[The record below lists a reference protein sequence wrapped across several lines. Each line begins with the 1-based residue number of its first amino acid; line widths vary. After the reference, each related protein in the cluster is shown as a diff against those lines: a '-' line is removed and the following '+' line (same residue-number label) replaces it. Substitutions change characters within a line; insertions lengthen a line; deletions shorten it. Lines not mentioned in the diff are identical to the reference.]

1 MNFKKILYIL
11 LPLLIICGISWGL
24 YYYVTGTDS
33 NSLTLTEKEWIDSN
47 KNDVF
52 DFSIVNNI
60 PIFSKDGSGV
70 IFDFLD
76 NLEKDTKLEFNRTS
90 YQYGTGLKSDYSFT
104 IKDKKEKNDIVLYED
119 TYSLISKDGSRYNS
133 TADIQNIVIGVQTD
147 NLDKIQK
154 YLEGSSNIVYKTFNT
169 ESELLTELTNPDSSL
184 NAVVLP
190 KTIYMDKILSDNKLT
205 ISYNITEMSKKYVIT
220 LGDEDYLNSILQKY
234 FNKYKS
240 ERLKQVFN
248 EYLASN
254 YYELAKVTDKEKTSF
269 TGKRYS
275 YGFIDNIPFD
285 TLVNGKF
292 VGINTSFLR
301 DFSKLA
307 NIEISFK
314 KYDSIDSLLTDF
326 NNNKIDFFFGNNAT
340 TKYNL
345 STYKT
350 VSNIDE
356 QIVILSDGK
365 NNITVNN
372 LSSLANKKVV
382 TIKSSMIS
390 EVLKENNVKIVEYK
404 DIKTLLKKKKN
415 NDILALDLDSYNY
428 YKDKLSNFKVNYQFS
443 LGNDY
448 TFVLNDSNENKVF
461 NRFLNFYLSY
471 VNEKEVIN
479 NAYLEIDKVINK
491 PSITKIIV
499 YIISIGFIFFF
510 AIFGVYKFTNRD
522 KKIKPITK
530 GDKLKYIDAMTSL
543 KNRNYLNDSIE
554 RWDDSEIYPQ
564 AIVIVDLNNI
574 NYINDNYGHEE
585 GDNVIKQAANIL
597 IKNQIENSEI
607 VRTNGDEFLVYLVGY
622 TEKQVISYIK
632 KLHKELKSLEHG
644 FGACTGYSMIM
655 NGIKTV
661 DDAINEATSEM
672 KREKK
677 ELKDSNGQSNI

>member
-1 MNFKKILYIL
+1 MSLKKILYIVI
-11 LPLLIICGISWGL
+11 PLIIIGGIAGGL
-24 YYYVTGTDS
+24 YYFVTGTDS
-33 NSLTLTEKEWIDSN
+33 NSLSLTEKEWIESN

-60 PIFSKDGSGV
+60 PVFSKGGSGI

-90 YQYGTGLKSDYSFT
+90 YQYGSESKSEYSFS

-119 TYSLISKDGSRYNS
+119 TYSLISKDGSSYNA
-133 TADIQNIVIGVQTD
+133 TTDIQNIVIGVQAD

-154 YLEGSSNIVYKTFNT
+154 YLEGSSNVTYKTFNS
-169 ESELLTELTNPDSSL
+169 ELELLTEISNLNSNV

-190 KTIYMDKILSDNKLT
+190 KTIYMDQILSNDKLT
-205 ISYNITEMSKKYVIT
+205 ISYNITEMSKKYVIS
-220 LGDEDYLNSILQKY
+220 LGEQNFLNSILKKY
-234 FNKYKS
+234 FNKYKI
-240 ERLKQVFN
+240 EKLDQVFN
-248 EYLASN
+248 EYFAEN

-275 YGFIDNIPFD
+275 YGFVDNIPFD

-301 DFSKLA
+301 SFSKLS

-314 KYDSIDSLLTDF
+314 KYDSIDSLVNDF

-340 TKYNL
+340 AKYNH
-345 STYKT
+345 SIYKT

-356 QIVILSDGK
+356 QIVVLSDSK

-372 LSSLANKKVV
+372 LSSLANKKVM

-390 EVLKENNVKIVEYK
+390 EVLKENNVDTVEYK
-404 DIKTLLKKKKN
+404 DIKTLLKNKKN
-415 NDILALDLDSYNY
+415 TDILVLDLDSYNY
-428 YKDKLSNFKVNYQFS
+428 YKDKLVNFKVNYQFN
-443 LGNDY
+443 LGSDY
-448 TFVLNDSNENKVF
+448 NFVLNDSNDNKVF

-471 VNEKEVIN
+471 VNEKEYIN
-479 NAYLEIDKVINK
+479 DAYLEIDKVINK
-491 PSITKIIV
+491 PSITKIII
-499 YIISIGFIFFF
+499 YIVSIGFIFFF

-522 KKIKPITK
+522 RKPKPITK

-564 AIVIVDLNNI
+564 SIVIVDLNNI

-607 VRTNGDEFLVYLVGY
+607 IRTNGDEFLVYLVGY

-672 KREKK
+672 KREKR
-677 ELKDSNGQSNI
+677 ELKDSNGQSNA